1 MRTLDTINARWGRG
15 TLRTATVPVEPDW
28 GMCRELMSQ
37 SYTTRIDQLWTV
49 NAD

>member
-1 MRTLDTINARWGRG
+1 MR
-15 TLRTATVPVEPDW
+15 
-28 GMCRELMSQ
+28 RELMSQ